1 MATDFQTVVR
11 SIRDL
16 PPMPVVATKVLQL
29 LGDPDVNYTHL
40 AQAISSDPAVSARLI
55 KVANSS
61 FYSMKRQIKTLDHAI
76 AIVGER
82 TLRSLVLAASLEGMN
97 KTYGLLEKMLWEDAM
112 GCAVGSRVLA
122 RKFSTT
128 DPEEAFLAGLFR
140 HLGLIV
146 MNFSDPNAYRSL
158 VETAYSEGVST
169 SQLEGRFFPYAHTVV
184 GAAVLDKW
192 NFSRSLVLSVL
203 HHEDLNIGEDGDD
216 GEEDQDPIDFKAVM
230 ALTATVDLAG
240 HACLKL
246 GIGQREPDADL
257 DVFACPG
264 AKFLELSEE
273 QVEEGV
279 AEINEVF
286 NENKGFFV
294 G

>member
-1 MATDFQTVVR
+1 MPTDFQTVVR

-29 LGDPDVNYTHL
+29 LGDPNVNYTHV

-112 GCAVGSRVLA
+112 GCAIGSRILA
-122 RKFSTT
+122 RKFSTA

-140 HLGLIV
+140 HLGLVV

-192 NFSRSLVLSVL
+192 NFSRSLVMTVL
-203 HHEDLNIGEDGDD
+203 HHEDLNIGEDEDELDD
-216 GEEDQDPIDFKAVM
+216 FDAKAV
-230 ALTATVDLAG
+230 AKLAATINLSG
-240 HACLKL
+240 HICLRL
-246 GIGQREPDADL
+246 GLGQREPDADL
-257 DVFACPG
+257 NVFACPG
-264 AKFLELSEE
+264 AQALGLNES
-273 QVEEGV
+273 QVDE
-279 AEINEVF
+279 AIDEINNVF
-286 NENKGFFV
+286 NENRDFFV